1 MAKLISKSES
11 ATPVSRTRRILL
23 YLVLPPLL
31 LALAC
36 ALVVFFYLQFH
47 KPPEMD
53 LTSKG
58 FSLSAI
64 EINEGETIHF
74 VNQSNV
80 TQVLC
85 LGQDATCD
93 TGAVAPRALKMP
105 GIQLKPG
112 DAIDVAFEQY
122 GVYNITSTNVK
133 GINLKVTVDPAA

>member
-1 MAKLISKSES
+1 M
-11 ATPVSRTRRILL
+11 SRTKKILL
-23 YLVLPPLL
+23 YLVVPP
-31 LALAC
+31 ALFIIAI
-36 ALVVFFYLQFH
+36 ALVIFFYLQFH
-47 KPPEMD
+47 KAPELD

-58 FSLSAI
+58 FSLSTV

-85 LGQDATCD
+85 LGQNATCD
-93 TGAVAPRALKMP
+93 AGAIAPKALKMP

-112 DAIDVAFEQY
+112 EAINVAFEQY

-133 GINLKVTVDPAA
+133 GINLTVTVDPAA

>member
-1 MAKLISKSES
+1 M
-11 ATPVSRTRRILL
+11 SRTKKIVL
-23 YLVLPPLL
+23 YLVVPPVLFMV
-31 LALAC
+31 AI

-47 KPPEMD
+47 KAPEMD

-58 FSLSAI
+58 FALSTI

-80 TQVLC
+80 TQILC

-93 TGAVAPRALKMP
+93 AGAVAPKTLKTP

-112 DAIDVAFEQY
+112 EAINVAFEQY

>member
-1 MAKLISKSES
+1 M
-11 ATPVSRTRRILL
+11 SRTRKILL
-23 YLVLPPLL
+23 YLVIPPLL
-31 LALAC
+31 FIVAI
-36 ALVVFFYLQFH
+36 ALVIFFYLQFH
-47 KPPEMD
+47 KAPELD

-58 FSLSAI
+58 FSLSTI

-74 VNQSNV
+74 VNQSSV

-93 TGAVAPRALKMP
+93 AGAIAPRVLKMP

-112 DAIDVAFEQY
+112 QAIDVAFEQF

-133 GINLKVTVDPAA
+133 GINLKITVDPAA

>member
-1 MAKLISKSES
+1 M
-11 ATPVSRTRRILL
+11 SRTKKILH
-23 YLVLPPLL
+23 YLVIPPVLF
-31 LALAC
+31 
-36 ALVVFFYLQFH
+36 VVAVTLIIFFYLQFH
-47 KPPEMD
+47 KAPEMD

-80 TQVLC
+80 AQVLC

-93 TGAVAPRALKMP
+93 ANAVAPKALKTP

-112 DAIDVAFEQY
+112 DAIDVSFEQY
-122 GVYNITSTNVK
+122 GTYNITSTNVK

>member
-1 MAKLISKSES
+1 M
-11 ATPVSRTRRILL
+11 SRTKKILL
-23 YLVLPPLL
+23 YLVVPPLL
-31 LALAC
+31 FIVAI
-36 ALVVFFYLQFH
+36 ALVIFFYLQFH
-47 KPPEMD
+47 KAPEMD

-80 TQVLC
+80 TEVLC
-85 LGQDATCD
+85 LGQDAVCD
-93 TGAVAPRALKMP
+93 TRAVAPKALKTP

-112 DAIDVAFEQY
+112 DAINVAFEQY
-122 GVYNITSTNVK
+122 GIYNITSTNVR

>member
-1 MAKLISKSES
+1 M
-11 ATPVSRTRRILL
+11 SRTKKILL
-23 YLVLPPLL
+23 YLVIPP
-31 LALAC
+31 ALFIVAI
-36 ALVVFFYLQFH
+36 ALVLFFYLQFH
-47 KPPEMD
+47 KAPEMD
-53 LTSKG
+53 LTAKG

-85 LGQDATCD
+85 LGHDATCD
-93 TGAVAPRALKMP
+93 AGAIAPKALKTP

-112 DAIDVAFEQY
+112 DAINVAFEQY